1 MVEQFEVEVGEI
13 VMRPIIV
20 GWSGSCDKY
29 QLSVKEAQE
38 LVHDINCA
46 IDKNRTA
53 ALNRVTEKLKG
64 SGMMPL
70 EVKANADSTFTAII
84 TEVHK

>member
-1 MVEQFEVEVGEI
+1 MGDTFEVEVGEI

-29 QLSVKEAQE
+29 QLSTKEAQD

-46 IDKNRTA
+46 LDRNRTNT
-53 ALNRVTEKLKG
+53 LNRVTEKLKG
-64 SGMMPL
+64 TGL
-70 EVKANADSTFTAII
+70 IAHEIKANEDGSFAVLL